1 MSSYDPPT
9 AEQIASLVEPIESD
23 QLSGEETSDGAKA
36 DEPTDDKT
44 TEGSDKTDDGGEAKG
59 SDGAESKSDDDKA
72 GSSGKDPDGE
82 DAGKGE
88 DAGTSAITL
97 GDKEYTEAEITQ
109 IIKDN
114 ANNENWTKT
123 NTENAQENAANA
135 DRIKEAA
142 GFLEKLVADP
152 EALELLQ
159 DITGLKLDDK
169 ALESIKSIKGLG
181 ESEDG
186 APSDIDLLRAENAI
200 LQWRQEHM
208 GEFADQT
215 AWDKFLTFG
224 IEQKEPSI
232 DKAHILW
239 AAQGA
244 PAKVK
249 AAEDKQA
256 EAESRAVTAEKAAK
270 EAPPSPLGKGAKAF
284 KTDFTP
290 SQDGTYDD
298 ARKAS
303 AGMLKEVMSG

>member
-1 MSSYDPPT
+1 MTSYDPPT
-9 AEQIASLVEPIESD
+9 AEQIASLVVPIESD
-23 QLSGEETSDGAKA
+23 QLSGEETSDGAKP
-36 DEPTDDKT
+36 DEPIDDKT
-44 TEGSDKTDDGGEAKG
+44 TEDKANASNGGEP
-59 SDGAESKSDDDKA
+59 KSDEEKA
-72 GSSGKDPDGE
+72 GSSGKDPGGE
-82 DAGKGE
+82 DAGKGK

-97 GDKEYTEAEITQ
+97 GDKEYTEAELTQ

-123 NTENAQENAANA
+123 NTENAQENAAVANKL
-135 DRIKEAA
+135 KEAL
-142 GFLEKLVADP
+142 GFLEKLSADP
-152 EALELLQ
+152 ETLELLQ

-181 ESEDG
+181 GSEDG
-186 APSDIDLLRAENAI
+186 APSDIALLRAENAI

-215 AWDKFLTFG
+215 AWDKFLVFAN
-224 IEQKEPSI
+224 EQKEPSI

-239 AAQGA
+239 TAQGA

-290 SQDGTYDD
+290 SKDGTYDD